1 MSDPTG
7 IEARQPGAR
16 ACGAQPVG
24 DLPTRGTA
32 PGNGIKRI
40 AAAFAG
46 AKGRAAL
53 MPYLMGGYPTL
64 EQSARIGE
72 ACVRAGADVLE
83 LGMPY
88 SDPLADGPV
97 IHQAGTEAL
106 AAGANVA
113 GVLEVA
119 RVLAP
124 SVPVVLMCYANMVF
138 APGIEAFVERLART
152 GACGLIVPDLPLE
165 EAPETLAACDA
176 HGLALVGLVAPTTPP
191 ERLAEIGARARGFLY
206 TVSVV
211 GTTGERDALA
221 ERFAEVVARAKSATE
236 APVALGFGIST
247 PEQARQAAGAGAD
260 GVIVGTRL
268 VRAAGESDDPA
279 EAVGTLVAELAAG
292 LRGR

>member
-1 MSDPTG
+1 MSDSESG
-7 IEARQPGAR
+7 IE
-16 ACGAQPVG
+16 
-24 DLPTRGTA
+24 
-32 PGNGIKRI
+32 RI
-40 AAAFAG
+40 AAAFSGESRPAR
-46 AKGRAAL
+46 RAAL

-64 EQSARIGE
+64 EQSMRIGE
-72 ACVRAGADVLE
+72 ACVQAGADILE

-97 IHQAGTEAL
+97 IHQAGASAL

-138 APGIEAFVERLART
+138 AGEGGDPIMAFVERLART

-165 EAPETLAACDA
+165 EAGEVLAACDA
-176 HGLALVGLVAPTTPP
+176 HGLALVPLVAPTTPP
-191 ERLAEIGARARGFLY
+191 ARLAEIGARARGFLY

-211 GTTGERDALA
+211 GTTGERAALA
-221 ERFAEVVARAKSATE
+221 ERFAEVVARAKAATA

-247 PEQARQAAGAGAD
+247 PEQARQAADAGAD

-268 VRAAGESDDPA
+268 VRAAGESEDPA
-279 EAVGTLVAELAAG
+279 GAVGGLVAELAAG
-292 LRGR
+292 LAHR